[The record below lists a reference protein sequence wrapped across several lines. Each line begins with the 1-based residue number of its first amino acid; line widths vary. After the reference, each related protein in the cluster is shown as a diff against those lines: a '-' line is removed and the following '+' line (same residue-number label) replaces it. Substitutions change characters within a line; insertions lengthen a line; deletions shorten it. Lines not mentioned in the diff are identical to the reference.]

1 MTVNQQS
8 RPYQWGLQRTITPRF
23 GARLI
28 LNGSRLDF
36 LWDRSGF
43 IGIFTPEQGK
53 QLDSAFPNI
62 IKQLENQVSL
72 GHLDAR
78 KQRSIT
84 LQHAGFTCEAD
95 TLGSHGYLYIAIY
108 PIATL
113 TETLAP

>member
-1 MTVNQQS
+1 MTTIQS
-8 RPYQWGLQRTITPRF
+8 SLPYQWGLQRNITPRF

-28 LNGSRLDF
+28 LQGSRLDF

-43 IGIFTPEQGK
+43 VGNFPPEQG
-53 QLDSAFPNI
+53 QLLNDAFPEI

-78 KQRSIT
+78 QQRSIT
-84 LQHAGFTCEAD
+84 LQHASFTCEAD

-108 PIATL
+108 PTTAKH
-113 TETLAP
+113 